1 MSRESLLQVVAFSKE
16 QGLWGGDGIRGCLGQ
31 SFLHLLVLTAFLD
44 LGKMQIAFPV
54 QGACSIY
61 LVGLVPWPS

>member
-1 MSRESLLQVVAFSKE
+1 MDAFSKA
-16 QGLWGGDGIRGCLGQ
+16 QRLWGGDEIRGCLGQ
-31 SFLHLLVLTAFLD
+31 SFSHLLVLTAFLD
-44 LGKMQIAFPV
+44 LGKMQIAFPF